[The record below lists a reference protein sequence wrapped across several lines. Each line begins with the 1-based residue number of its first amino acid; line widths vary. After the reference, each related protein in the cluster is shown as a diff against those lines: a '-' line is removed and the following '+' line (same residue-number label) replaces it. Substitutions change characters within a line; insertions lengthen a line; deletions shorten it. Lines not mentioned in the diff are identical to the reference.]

1 MARSLRLTKA
11 ERDFLK
17 KALGT
22 AMDWS
27 HWGTKTVK
35 TAAGLLAKVE
45 ASEERAPG
53 INVEPLEQAL
63 MRAARGKVV
72 ALEGGFDRAS
82 RQAGS
87 VKASEELM
95 VTVGEWMARQSWL
108 TGPMTILDVLNKW
121 YQWVPKA
128 KATQPPPGLAPG
140 LGASA
145 VQGQD
150 QEAGGKPPV
159 AGSQSSTGPRRG
171 RSLPGLR

>member
-53 INVEPLEQAL
+53 VNVEPLEQAL

-121 YQWVPKA
+121 YMWLPKA
-128 KATQPPPGLAPG
+128 RATQPPPGLAPG
-140 LGASA
+140 LGAGDRDDGPSPA
-145 VQGQD
+145 AAGKAP
-150 QEAGGKPPV
+150 AGG
-159 AGSQSSTGPRRG
+159 RRA
-171 RSLPGLR
+171 PGLR